1 MAKAKM
7 PHNGH
12 DMHLCYLQNLG
23 FATED
28 PRQYKALVRN
38 ARFMCRQC
46 GRAAAKKENL
56 CKPVKL

>member
-7 PHNGH
+7 PHSGH
-12 DMHLCYLQNLG
+12 DEHLCFLQNLG
-23 FATED
+23 FALQD
-28 PRQYKALVRN
+28 PEEYKTLVRN
-38 ARFMCRQC
+38 AKFMCQQC